1 MGQNDRIQYA
11 IMPEERILPKQLRDN
26 VLIVQ
31 CHDLGRFLGAYG
43 HQGVC
48 SPRLDAMAADGILL
62 TRAHATAPL
71 CSPALGSMYTG
82 RYPHS
87 HGLIRLVHQGWE
99 YRSGVRTLPQ
109 IMSAAGWYSALF
121 GMQHETTL
129 PSRLGFH
136 EYDVSNA
143 YCEYVAGQAA
153 EWLRNC
159 ATDVEPFLLTAGF
172 FEAHRP
178 YLRDRYTP
186 ADLNEVKVPDCWPD
200 TDEVRRDFAE
210 FYGAIAA
217 ADAAVGQ
224 LLDVLAATGLDANT
238 WVVFVTDH
246 GPAFPRAM
254 STLYDAGTGIAL
266 IVRPPRAA
274 GMAPRVYDELFS
286 GVDLLPTLLG
296 LLGIDQPAGI
306 DGISHAHNLLA
317 SPYDMAP
324 VRNEIF
330 SARAY
335 HDSFD
340 RARAVR
346 TKDYCYIE
354 NYEHR
359 PAPAVAWD
367 LQTGSSVKVFAPEVV
382 PPLPERELYDLLD
395 DPHETRNI
403 LAAPTDEVA
412 AVADRLAAVLR
423 GWRQNTGDVVPSEHA
438 DSQLSEHYAGLY
450 WQLHNAGG
458 GGGRAKA
465 LRSRRAVQPSTP
477 AQHRH

>member
-1 MGQNDRIQYA
+1 MRDR
-11 IMPEERILPKQLRDN
+11 EERALPKQRRDN

-43 HQGVC
+43 HSGVR
-48 SPRLDAMAADGILL
+48 SARLDAMAADGILL

-143 YCEYVAGQAA
+143 YCEYVVGQAA
-153 EWLRNC
+153 EWLCNR
-159 ATDVEPFLLTAGF
+159 AADVEPFLLTAGF
-172 FEAHRP
+172 FETHRP
-178 YLRDRYTP
+178 YPRERYKP
-186 ADLNEVKVPDCWPD
+186 ADLNDVKVPDCWPD

-238 WVVFVTDH
+238 WVVFMTDH

-254 STLYDAGTGIAL
+254 CTLYDAGTGIAL

-274 GMAPRVYDELFS
+274 GVAPRVYDELFS

-296 LLGIDQPAGI
+296 LLGVDEPADL
-306 DGISHAHNLLA
+306 DGKSHAQNLLA
-317 SPYDMAP
+317 PTRETTP
-324 VRNEIF
+324 VRSEIF
-330 SARAY
+330 SAKAY

-340 RARAVR
+340 HARAVR
-346 TKDYCYIE
+346 TKEYAYIE

-359 PAPAVAWD
+359 PSPAVAWD
-367 LQTGSSVKVFAPEVV
+367 LQTGSSVKVIAPEVV
-382 PPLPERELYDLLD
+382 APQPERELYDLLE

-403 LAAPTDEVA
+403 LAAPTDEA
-412 AVADRLAAVLR
+412 SAVAGRLATALR
-423 GWRQNTGDVVPSEHA
+423 GWRQNTGEVVVSEQA

-450 WQLHNAGG
+450 WQMHNAGG
-458 GGGRAKA
+458 GSGRAKA
-465 LRSRRAVQPSTP
+465 LRGRRAMQPYRP
-477 AQHRH
+477 AHHHY

>member
-1 MGQNDRIQYA
+1 
-11 IMPEERILPKQLRDN
+11 LPKQRRDN

-43 HQGVC
+43 HHGVRT
-48 SPRLDAMAADGILL
+48 PRLDAMAADGILL

-99 YRSGVRTLPQ
+99 YRSGVRTLPP

-143 YCEYVAGQAA
+143 YCEYVVRQAS
-153 EWLRNC
+153 EWLQHR

-178 YLRDRYTP
+178 YSRARYTP
-186 ADLNEVKVPDCWPD
+186 ADFNDVKVPDCWPD
-200 TDEVRRDFAE
+200 SDEVRRDFAE

-224 LLDVLAATGLDANT
+224 LLDVLATTGLDANT

-254 STLYDAGTGIAL
+254 STLYDAGTGTAL

-274 GMAPRVYDELFS
+274 GVTPRVYDELFS

-296 LLGIDQPAGI
+296 LVGIDEPPGI
-306 DGISHAHNLLA
+306 DGRSHAHNLLA
-317 SPYDMAP
+317 SPREMKP

-330 SARAY
+330 SAKAY

-340 RARAVR
+340 QARAVR
-346 TKDYCYIE
+346 TKEYAYIE
-354 NYEHR
+354 NYEQR
-359 PAPAVAWD
+359 PSPAVAWI
-367 LQTGSSVKVFAPEVV
+367 SKPV
-382 PPLPERELYDLLD
+382 
-395 DPHETRNI
+395 
-403 LAAPTDEVA
+403 
-412 AVADRLAAVLR
+412 
-423 GWRQNTGDVVPSEHA
+423 
-438 DSQLSEHYAGLY
+438 
-450 WQLHNAGG
+450 
-458 GGGRAKA
+458 
-465 LRSRRAVQPSTP
+465 RR
-477 AQHRH
+477 

>member
-1 MGQNDRIQYA
+1 
-11 IMPEERILPKQLRDN
+11 MPNQRRDN
-26 VLIVQ
+26 LLIVQ

-43 HQGVC
+43 HPGVH
-48 SPRLDAMAADGILL
+48 SPRLDAVAADGILL

-71 CSPALGSMYTG
+71 CSPAIGSMYTG

-109 IMSAAGWYSALF
+109 IMSGQGWHSALF

-129 PSRLGFH
+129 PSRLGFA

-143 YCEYVAGQAA
+143 YCEYVAARA
-153 EWLRNC
+153 SEWLRHR
-159 ATDVEPFLLTAGF
+159 AASVEPFLLTASF

-178 YLRDRYTP
+178 YPRERYKP
-186 ADLNEVKVPDCWPD
+186 ADINEVKLPDCWPD
-200 TDEVRRDFAE
+200 TDDVRRDFAD

-217 ADAAVGQ
+217 ADEAVGQ
-224 LLDVLAATGLDANT
+224 LLDVLTATGLDANT

-274 GMAPRVYDELFS
+274 GVTSRVYDELFS

-296 LLGIDQPAGI
+296 LLGIDGPADV
-306 DGISHAHNLLA
+306 DGKSHAHNLLA
-317 SPYDMAP
+317 SPRELVP

-330 SARAY
+330 SAKGY

-346 TKDYCYIE
+346 TKDYSYIE
-354 NYEHR
+354 TYHHR
-359 PAPAVAWD
+359 PSTSTTLD
-367 LQTGSSVKVFAPEVV
+367 LQTGSSVKVTVPEIVV
-382 PPLPERELYDLLD
+382 PQPERELYDLRV
-395 DPHETRNI
+395 DPHETRNV
-403 LAAPTDEVA
+403 LAAATDDIVA
-412 AVADRLAAVLR
+412 EADRLAGVLR
-423 GWRQNTGDVVPSEHA
+423 GWRQNAGDAVALEEP
-438 DSQLSEHYAGLY
+438 DSHTAEHYAGLY
-450 WQLHNAGG
+450 WQMHNAAMRRQRG
-458 GGGRAKA
+458 
-465 LRSRRAVQPSTP
+465 SRLLSTSVP
-477 AQHRH
+477 

>member
-1 MGQNDRIQYA
+1 V
-11 IMPEERILPKQLRDN
+11 PEQRRDN

-43 HQGVC
+43 HYGVR
-48 SPRLDAMAADGILL
+48 SPRLDAMAAEGILL

-129 PSRLGFH
+129 PARLGFH

-143 YCEYVAGQAA
+143 YCEYVAEQAA
-153 EWLRNC
+153 EWLRNR
-159 ATDVEPFLLTAGF
+159 ASDVKPFLLTAGF

-178 YLRDRYTP
+178 YPRERYTP
-186 ADLNEVKVPDCWPD
+186 VDFNEVKVPDCWPD

-238 WVVFVTDH
+238 WVIFATDH

-274 GMAPRVYDELFS
+274 GVTPRVYDELFS
-286 GVDLLPTLLG
+286 GVDLLPTLLE
-296 LLGIDQPAGI
+296 LLGIAEPAGV
-306 DGISHAHNLLA
+306 DGISHAKNLLA
-317 SPYDMAP
+317 SPADTTP
-324 VRNEIF
+324 VRNETF
-330 SARAY
+330 SAKTY

-340 RARAVR
+340 QARAVR
-346 TKDYCYIE
+346 TAEYSYIE
-354 NYEHR
+354 NYHHR
-359 PAPAVAWD
+359 PLTPTARDVYA
-367 LQTGSSVKVFAPEVV
+367 GSSVKVTAPEVV
-382 PPLPERELYDLLD
+382 APQPDRELYDLIN
-395 DPHETRNI
+395 DPHETRNL

-412 AVADRLAAVLR
+412 AVADRLATALR
-423 GWRQNTGDVVPSEHA
+423 GWRQNTGDVVASEQA

-450 WQLHNAGG
+450 WQLHNAGRRS
-458 GGGRAKA
+458 GRAIA
-465 LRSRRAVQPSTP
+465 GPLLADRGHSIG
-477 AQHRH
+477 HL

>member
-1 MGQNDRIQYA
+1 MR
-11 IMPEERILPKQLRDN
+11 KQRRDN

-43 HQGVC
+43 HPGVR

-71 CSPALGSMYTG
+71 CSPAIGSMYTG

-87 HGLIRLVHQGWE
+87 HGLIRPVHQGWE

-109 IMSAAGWYSALF
+109 IMSDAGWRSALF

-143 YCEYVAGQAA
+143 YCEYVAAHAA
-153 EWLRNC
+153 DWLRDR
-159 ATDVEPFLLTAGF
+159 AAAAEPFLLTASF

-178 YLRDRYTP
+178 YPRDRYKP
-186 ADLNEVKVPDCWPD
+186 ADANEVKLPGCWPD
-200 TDEVRRDFAE
+200 TDEVRRDFAD

-217 ADAAVGQ
+217 ADEAVGQ
-224 LLDVLAATGLDANT
+224 LLDVLASTGLDANT

-266 IVRPPRAA
+266 IVRPPRAL
-274 GMAPRVYDELFS
+274 GMTPLVYDELFS

-296 LLGIDQPAGI
+296 LLGIDQPADV
-306 DGISHAHNLLA
+306 DGKSHAHSLLA
-317 SPYDMAP
+317 SPREMTS
-324 VRNEIF
+324 VRNAIF
-330 SARAY
+330 SAKGY

-346 TKDYCYIE
+346 TKEHSYIE
-354 NYEHR
+354 TYHHR
-359 PAPAVAWD
+359 PPAPRAWD
-367 LQTGSSVKVFAPEVV
+367 FQTGSAVKVIAPEAGA
-382 PPLPERELYDLLD
+382 PQPERELYDLVR

-403 LAAPTDEVA
+403 LAAPTDDVV
-412 AVADRLAAVLR
+412 AVADRLATMLR
-423 GWRQNTGDVVPSEHA
+423 GWRQNAGDVVAAEEP
-438 DSQLSEHYAGLY
+438 DSHISDHYAGLY
-450 WQLHNAGG
+450 WQMHNAAMRRQRG
-458 GGGRAKA
+458 
-465 LRSRRAVQPSTP
+465 SRPLSTSAP
-477 AQHRH
+477 

>member
-1 MGQNDRIQYA
+1 
-11 IMPEERILPKQLRDN
+11 LPKQRRDN

-43 HQGVC
+43 HHGVRT
-48 SPRLDAMAADGILL
+48 PRLDAMAADGILL
-62 TRAHATAPL
+62 TRAHATASL

-87 HGLIRLVHQGWE
+87 HGLLRLVQQGWE

-109 IMSAAGWYSALF
+109 VMSAAGWYSALF

-143 YCEYVAGQAA
+143 YCEYVAAQAA
-153 EWLRNC
+153 EWLRDR
-159 ATDVEPFLLTAGF
+159 AADVEPFLLTAGF

-178 YLRDRYTP
+178 YPRERYTP
-186 ADLNEVKVPDCWPD
+186 ADFNDVKVPVCWPD
-200 TDEVRRDFAE
+200 TDEVRRDFAD
-210 FYGAIAA
+210 FYGAVAA

-238 WVVFVTDH
+238 WVVFMTDH

-274 GMAPRVYDELFS
+274 GVTPRSYDELFS
-286 GVDLLPTLLG
+286 GIDLLPTLLG
-296 LLGIDQPAGI
+296 LLGIDTPTGV
-306 DGISHAHNLLA
+306 DGVSHAQNLLA
-317 SPYDMAP
+317 SPPETTP

-330 SARAY
+330 SAKAY

-340 RARAVR
+340 QARAVR
-346 TKDYCYIE
+346 TKEYSYIE
-354 NYEHR
+354 NYNHR
-359 PAPAVAWD
+359 PAPSKRWD
-367 LQTGSSVKVFAPEVV
+367 IETGASVKVTVPDTVAPQ
-382 PPLPERELYDLLD
+382 PERELYDLVN
-395 DPHETRNI
+395 DPNETRNL
-403 LAAPTDEVA
+403 LATPTDHVA
-412 AVADRLAAVLR
+412 AVADRLATALR
-423 GWRQNTGDVVPSEHA
+423 AWRQNTGHVVVSEHSDA
-438 DSQLSEHYAGLY
+438 QLSEHYAGLY
-450 WQLHNAGG
+450 WQMHNAGRRS
-458 GGGRAKA
+458 GRAIA
-465 LRSRRAVQPSTP
+465 GPRLADRG
-477 AQHRH
+477 HGIRHI

>member
-1 MGQNDRIQYA
+1 MGHNDRIQYA
-11 IMPEERILPKQLRDN
+11 ITTEERTLPKQRRDN

-43 HQGVC
+43 HPGVR
-48 SPRLDAMAADGILL
+48 SPRLDAMAGDGILL

-71 CSPALGSMYTG
+71 CSPAIGSMYTG
-82 RYPHS
+82 RHPHS

-109 IMSAAGWYSALF
+109 IMSGAGWYSALF

-143 YCEYVAGQAA
+143 YCEYVAAHAA
-153 EWLRNC
+153 DWLRQR
-159 ATDVEPFLLTAGF
+159 ASAVEPFLLTASF

-178 YLRDRYTP
+178 YPRERYRP
-186 ADLNEVKVPDCWPD
+186 ADVNEVKLPECWPD

-224 LLDVLAATGLDANT
+224 LLDVLAETGLDANT
-238 WVVFVTDH
+238 WVVFMTDH

-266 IVRPPRAA
+266 IVRPPRTA
-274 GMAPRVYDELFS
+274 GVTPRVYDELFS

-296 LLGIDQPAGI
+296 LIGIDEPADV
-306 DGISHAHNLLA
+306 DGKSHARNLLA
-317 SPYDMAP
+317 SARATTS

-330 SARAY
+330 SAKGY

-340 RARAVR
+340 HARAIR
-346 TKDYCYIE
+346 TKEYSYIE
-354 NYEHR
+354 HYHQR
-359 PAPAVAWD
+359 APASTTRE
-367 LQTGSSVKVFAPEVV
+367 LQTGSSVKVFVPEVV
-382 PPLPERELYDLLD
+382 APQPEGELYDLMG
-395 DPHETRNI
+395 DPHETRNL
-403 LAAPTDEVA
+403 LATPTDDVA
-412 AVADRLAAVLR
+412 AVADRLATVLR
-423 GWRQNTGDVVPSEHA
+423 LWRQNAGDVVTSAEP
-438 DSQLSEHYAGLY
+438 DSQISEHYAGLY
-450 WQLHNAGG
+450 SQMHNAAMRRPRG
-458 GGGRAKA
+458 
-465 LRSRRAVQPSTP
+465 SRPLSTSAP
-477 AQHRH
+477 

>member
-1 MGQNDRIQYA
+1 
-11 IMPEERILPKQLRDN
+11 LPKRRRDN

-31 CHDLGRFLGAYG
+31 CHDLGRFLGTYG
-43 HQGVC
+43 HHGVR
-48 SPRLDAMAADGILL
+48 SPRLDAMAAEGILF

-99 YRSGVRTLPQ
+99 YRSGVRTLPKVV
-109 IMSAAGWYSALF
+109 SSAGWYSALF

-129 PSRLGFH
+129 PSRLGFD

-143 YCEYVAGQAA
+143 YCEYVAAQAA
-153 EWLRNC
+153 DWLRNR
-159 ATDVEPFLLTAGF
+159 APAAEPFLLTAGF

-178 YLRDRYTP
+178 YPRDRYQP
-186 ADLNEVKVPDCWPD
+186 AEPNDVVVPDCWPD

-210 FYGAIAA
+210 FFGAIAS

-224 LLDVLAATGLDANT
+224 LLDVLAETGLDANT

-266 IVRPPRAA
+266 IVRPPRGA
-274 GMAPRVYDELFS
+274 GVVPRIYDELFS

-296 LLGIDQPAGI
+296 LLGIDEPTDV
-306 DGISHAHNLLA
+306 DGCSHAQNLLA
-317 SPYDMAP
+317 SPREMTP
-324 VRNEIF
+324 VREHLF
-330 SARAY
+330 SAKTY

-340 RARAVR
+340 RVRAIR
-346 TKDYCYIE
+346 TKEYSYIE

-359 PAPAVAWD
+359 PPRMVAWD
-367 LQTGSSVKVFAPEVV
+367 VQDGSSVKVFAPELVAV
-382 PPLPERELYDLLD
+382 QPACEFYDLAD
-395 DPHETRNI
+395 DPNETRNL
-403 LAAPTDEVA
+403 LAGQTTDEVH
-412 AVADRLAAVLR
+412 AVSRRLAGALR
-423 GWRQNTGDVVPSEHA
+423 GWRQNVDDVVPPEQVESQMSEF
-438 DSQLSEHYAGLY
+438 YAGLY
-450 WQLHNAGG
+450 WQIHNAGAG
-458 GGGRAKA
+458 SGRTRPLRNGPVGQRRTSA
-465 LRSRRAVQPSTP
+465 LQPAPHTY
-477 AQHRH
+477 

>member
-1 MGQNDRIQYA
+1 M
-11 IMPEERILPKQLRDN
+11 PKQRRDN

-31 CHDLGRFLGAYG
+31 CHDLGRFLGGYG
-43 HQGVC
+43 HHGVH

-87 HGLIRLVHQGWE
+87 HGLIRPVHQGWE
-99 YRSGVRTLPQ
+99 YRSGVRTLAQ

-153 EWLRNC
+153 EWLRNR
-159 ATDVEPFLLTAGF
+159 AADVEPFLLTAGF
-172 FEAHRP
+172 FETHRP
-178 YLRDRYTP
+178 YPRERYKP
-186 ADLNEVKVPDCWPD
+186 ADFNDVKVPHCWPD

-217 ADAAVGQ
+217 ADTAVGQ
-224 LLDVLAATGLDANT
+224 LLDVLAATGLDTNT
-238 WVVFVTDH
+238 WVVFMTDH

-254 STLYDAGTGIAL
+254 STLYDSGTGIAL

-274 GMAPRVYDELFS
+274 GVTPRVYDELFS

-296 LLGIDQPAGI
+296 LLGIDEPADV
-306 DGISHAHNLLA
+306 DGTSHAQNLLA
-317 SPYDMAP
+317 SPRLMRP

-330 SARAY
+330 SAKTY

-340 RARAVR
+340 HARAVR
-346 TKDYCYIE
+346 TKEYSYIE
-354 NYEHR
+354 NYCQR
-359 PAPAVAWD
+359 PSVSMAWD
-367 LQTGSSVKVFAPEVV
+367 IQDGSSVKVIVPEVV
-382 PPLPERELYDLLD
+382 APQPERELYDLRN

-403 LAAPTDEVA
+403 LASPTDDVA
-412 AVADRLAAVLR
+412 AVADRLATALR
-423 GWRQNTGDVVPSEHA
+423 SWRQNTGDVAVSEQV
-438 DSQLSEHYAGLY
+438 DSQFSERYAGLY
-450 WQLHNAGG
+450 WQMHNAGG
-458 GGGRAKA
+458 GARRGHA
-465 LRSRRAVQPSTP
+465 LRSRRAGQHYTP
-477 AQHRH
+477 APRHY